1 METDATVDDAPTR
14 AKREDKGNDLTVVG
28 KSILIN
34 RPRSELFAYWQNFS
48 NLASFMENL
57 DSVEPQGGGKWRWTI
72 KAPLRTVTIE
82 TEVTETVPDKSIV
95 WSSTE
100 GSEIKTNGRVVFADA
115 QGGRGTVVTLEIA
128 YEPPGGDLGRAVA
141 RLFMREPNI
150 QARQELKRFK
160 MLMEAREIAKG
171 PDQLKQEDK

>member
-1 METDATVDDAPTR
+1 
-14 AKREDKGNDLTVVG
+14 
-28 KSILIN
+28 
-34 RPRSELFAYWQNFS
+34 
-48 NLASFMENL
+48 
-57 DSVEPQGGGKWRWTI
+57 
-72 KAPLRTVTIE
+72 VTIE

-141 RLFMREPNI
+141 KLFMREPNI